1 MKKTLLLAAASLAAL
16 SVGSAFAADLPSRK
30 AAPVYVPP
38 PPPPPLW
45 TGFYV
50 GVNVGGSWS
59 ANSVN
64 PNSLAP
70 YANNATGAVTFLPG
84 NNSGGNT
91 AGGVIGGG
99 QIGYNYQIGS
109 FLLGLETD
117 FQGSSMNSGGANNYA
132 VYPGGGSFAGP
143 VGSLWVPLTSGGN
156 NGVALNWFGTV
167 RGRAGYLITPTLLA
181 YATGGFAYAGLSAN
195 ANGYS
200 NTRTG
205 WTVGGGGEW
214 LFLPNWSAK
223 VEYLYTQLPGGG
235 TQGTFGWTWG
245 SNRITPSYHTVRAG
259 VNYHFNWGSPAPVV
273 AKY

>member
-1 MKKTLLLAAASLAAL
+1 MKKIALIAAATVVA
-16 SVGSAFAADLPSRK
+16 GSAFAADLPSRK
-30 AAPVYVPP
+30 EAPVYVPP

-50 GVNVGGSWS
+50 GVNIGGSWS

-64 PNSLAP
+64 PNSIAP
-70 YANNATGAVTFLPG
+70 YGNNVTGAIAFLPG
-84 NNSGGNT
+84 NRSGGNT

-99 QIGYNYQIGS
+99 QIGYNYQIGTN
-109 FLLGLETD
+109 FLVGLETD
-117 FQGSSMNSGGANNYA
+117 FQGSSMNSGGQNNYA
-132 VYPGGGSFAGP
+132 VYQGDGAALGP
-143 VGSLWVPLTSGGN
+143 LGSLWLPLTSGGN

-167 RGRAGYLITPTLLA
+167 RGRAGYLVTPTLLA

-195 ANGYS
+195 FNGYS

-245 SNRITPSYHTVRAG
+245 TNRITPSYHTVRAG

>member
-1 MKKTLLLAAASLAAL
+1 MKKLALIAAASFAA
-16 SVGSAFAADLPSRK
+16 GSAFAADLPSRK
-30 AAPVYVPP
+30 EAPVYVPP
-38 PPPPPLW
+38 PPLLTW
-45 TGFYV
+45 TGFYA
-50 GVNVGGSWS
+50 GVNIGGGWS

-70 YANNATGAVTFLPG
+70 YANNVTGAITFLPG
-84 NNSGGNT
+84 NVSGGNT

-99 QIGYNYQIGS
+99 QIGYNYQIGA
-109 FLLGLETD
+109 FLVGVETD
-117 FQGSSMNSGGANNYA
+117 FQGSSMNSGGANNFA
-132 VYPGGGSFAGP
+132 VYPGDGGALGP
-143 VGSLWVPLTSGGN
+143 LGSLWVPLTSGGN

-181 YATGGFAYAGLSAN
+181 YATGGFAYGGLSAN
-195 ANGYS
+195 VNGYS

-214 LFLPNWSAK
+214 MFLPNWSAK
-223 VEYLYTQLPGGG
+223 VEYLYTDLSGGG
-235 TQGTFGWTWG
+235 STGTFGWNWG
-245 SNRITPSYHTVRAG
+245 YHRHPSYHVVRAG